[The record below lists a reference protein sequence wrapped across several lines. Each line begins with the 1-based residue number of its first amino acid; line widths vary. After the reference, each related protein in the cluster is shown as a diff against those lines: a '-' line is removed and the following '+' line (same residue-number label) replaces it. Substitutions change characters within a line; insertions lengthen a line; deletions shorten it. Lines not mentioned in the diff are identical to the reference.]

1 MIQAASQAAYLGPAA
16 VAAMLQVKPANVLTW
31 IHSGELRASNVA
43 ARRGPR
49 PRWRV
54 SQDDL
59 DAFLVSRMK
68 LRPAPSR
75 RHTRRTATATVTEY
89 FR

>member
-1 MIQAASQAAYLGPAA
+1 MIQTASQAAYLGPAA
-16 VAAMLQVKPANVLTW
+16 IAAMLQVKPVNVLTW

-54 SQDDL
+54 SREDL
-59 DAFLVSRMK
+59 CAFLAGRTL

-75 RHTRRTATATVTEY
+75 RHTRRTDLAAVTKY
-89 FR
+89 F